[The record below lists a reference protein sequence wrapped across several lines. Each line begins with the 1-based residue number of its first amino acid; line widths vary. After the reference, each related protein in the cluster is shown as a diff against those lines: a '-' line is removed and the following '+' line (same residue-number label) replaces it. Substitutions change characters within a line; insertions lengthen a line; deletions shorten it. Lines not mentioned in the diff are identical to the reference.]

1 VASRFECQSKVCCAR
16 LGDGFLEISAYQTV
30 LTVVVVVVV
39 ELVVESQGAH
49 VDSVVLRNRVS
60 LQTAFFENALGRM
73 SQGDSPIKRP
83 SQTVLMRC
91 AAHVDNLRRFTH
103 LI

>member
-30 LTVVVVVVV
+30 LTVVVVVV